1 MCKTARFF
9 PRNTCKLFVSF
20 THLLM
25 YDLFRPLGLIST
37 DTHPWTVFAGG
48 GSFQE
53 NSWFSTYFSR
63 LTAVLRL
70 LAVIS
75 LARTK
80 SQLPVLDS

>member
-1 MCKTARFF
+1 
-9 PRNTCKLFVSF
+9 
-20 THLLM
+20 M
-25 YDLFRPLGLIST
+25 YDLFRPFGLIST

-48 GSFQE
+48 GSFKE
-53 NSWFSTYFSR
+53 NSGFSTYFSR
-63 LTAVLRL
+63 LAAVLRL